1 MLVGMA
7 FFFTRGTLTLSNMGK
22 IISKNAVSFACCCC
36 LDEATVLML
45 RVEGDLF
52 GSGGNGLET
61 TGCWIML
68 LRLLDLG

>member
-1 MLVGMA
+1 
-7 FFFTRGTLTLSNMGK
+7 MGK

-45 RVEGDLF
+45 RVEGDLL

-68 LRLLDLG
+68 LLLLDLG